1 MDFIEA
7 HYPGRPHIE
16 SYGND
21 GFRFGGG
28 SHKGALLFL
37 PDGVLNW
44 DIGTASDFVLAD
56 FEAVFQQA
64 SKIELFLLGSGSELV
79 FPSTE
84 IRQAF
89 TSNKV
94 GLEVMNTGAA
104 CRTYNVLLSENRAVA
119 AGVLPVI

>member
-1 MDFIEA
+1 MDFVEA

-16 SYGND
+16 SYGNE

-37 PDGVLNW
+37 PEGVLSW
-44 DIGTASDFVLAD
+44 EVTDAAEFQLSH
-56 FEAVFQQA
+56 FEAVFHQA
-64 SKIELFLLGSGSELV
+64 AGIELFLLGCGHQLV
-79 FPSTE
+79 FPPVE

-89 TSNKV
+89 TSHNV

-119 AGVLPVI
+119 AGLLPVA

>member
-7 HYPGRPHIE
+7 HYPGRPHVE

-37 PDGVLNW
+37 PDGVISW
-44 DIGTASDFVLAD
+44 EADDAAGFVLAH
-56 FEAVFQQA
+56 FEPVFQQA
-64 SKIELFLLGSGSELV
+64 ADIELFLLGSGDQLV
-79 FPSTE
+79 FPAPD

-89 TSNKV
+89 AAHHV
-94 GLEVMNTGAA
+94 GIEVMNTGAA

-119 AGVLPVI
+119 MGVLPVV